1 LELGVKG
8 GYCPAAK
15 AATNTTAG
23 PKRYPNFMAHL
34 LPTDR
39 PLLYYASPVA
49 FPGIRFVLTSRA
61 FEEEPALLG
70 IAVRTLP
77 GNLFL
82 IGGLAFL
89 VLPLPGRAFEAAQ
102 AASSGQ
108 ANPAPE
114 EGVFKKI
121 DALIGAKE
129 CEKAE
134 GLLRGELAKSVPP
147 ALAYFRMG
155 RLYLDHDEW
164 ARAASSLEKSI
175 QAQEANDQAHL
186 LLGLAYRELK
196 KPAQAEEEFA
206 RAAALNPAS
215 SVNAYFAGQQLLM
228 GMKYEAALPYLYTA
242 VRLDP
247 GNASAYRALGMAQ
260 VHLGNYGL
268 AESYYRKAVD
278 ALGDSDSAEPGPFLD
293 LAFILLLG
301 HDPAKVEEALKLAE
315 RAAKL
320 QPHSGSAHY
329 LVGKAL
335 MKMGRVKEAAPELEK
350 ATKLDPEDSKAHFQL
365 ALAYDQLGEKEKA
378 SAERRALAQTK
389 QRANQQGMASGSVM
403 PQAVQ

>member
-1 LELGVKG
+1 
-8 GYCPAAK
+8 
-15 AATNTTAG
+15 
-23 PKRYPNFMAHL
+23 M
-34 LPTDR
+34 
-39 PLLYYASPVA
+39 
-49 FPGIRFVLTSRA
+49 LTSRA
-61 FEEEPALLG
+61 FEEKQASLG
-70 IAVRTLP
+70 IAVRALP
-77 GNLFL
+77 GKLFL
-82 IGGLAFL
+82 IAGLVLL
-89 VLPLPGRAFEAAQ
+89 VLPLPGRTIEAAQ
-102 AASSGQ
+102 AASIGRP
-108 ANPAPE
+108 NPAPE
-114 EGVFKKI
+114 EGIFREI
-121 DALIGAKE
+121 DALIRADDF
-129 CEKAE
+129 EKAE
-134 GLLRGELAKSVPP
+134 DLLRGELAKGVPP
-147 ALAYFRMG
+147 GLAYFRMG
-155 RLYLDHDEW
+155 RLYFDHDEW
-164 ARAASSLEKSI
+164 ARAASNLEKSI

-196 KPAQAEEEFA
+196 KPGRAEEEFS

-247 GNASAYRALGMAQ
+247 RNASAYHALGMAQ

-268 AESYYRKAVD
+268 AEVYYRKAVD
-278 ALGDSDSAEPGPFLD
+278 ALGDSDSAELGPFLD

-301 HDPAKVEEALKLAE
+301 HDPAKVEDALKLAE
-315 RAAKL
+315 HAANL
-320 QPHSGSAHY
+320 QPHSGAAHY

-403 PQAVQ
+403 PQVVQ

>member
-1 LELGVKG
+1 
-8 GYCPAAK
+8 
-15 AATNTTAG
+15 
-23 PKRYPNFMAHL
+23 
-34 LPTDR
+34 
-39 PLLYYASPVA
+39 
-49 FPGIRFVLTSRA
+49 
-61 FEEEPALLG
+61 LG

-77 GNLFL
+77 GKLFL
-82 IGGLAFL
+82 IAGLVIL
-89 VLPLPGRAFEAAQ
+89 VLPLPGRAIEAAR
-102 AASSGQ
+102 AASSGR

-114 EGVFKKI
+114 EGIFREI
-121 DALIGAKE
+121 DALIGANDF
-129 CEKAE
+129 EKAE
-134 GLLRGELAKSVPP
+134 GLLRGELAKGVPP
-147 ALAYFRMG
+147 GLAYFRMG
-155 RLYLDHDEW
+155 RLYFDHDEW
-164 ARAASSLEKSI
+164 ARAASNLEKSI

-196 KPAQAEEEFA
+196 KPDQAEEEFS

-228 GMKYEAALPYLYTA
+228 GMKYEAALPYFYTA

-247 GNASAYRALGMAQ
+247 RNASAYRALGIAQ

-320 QPHSGSAHY
+320 QPHSGAAHY

>member
-1 LELGVKG
+1 MV
-8 GYCPAAK
+8 
-15 AATNTTAG
+15 
-23 PKRYPNFMAHL
+23 HL

-61 FEEEPALLG
+61 FEEEQTSLG
-70 IAVRTLP
+70 IAVCTLP
-77 GNLFL
+77 GKLFL
-82 IGGLAFL
+82 ITGLAFL
-89 VLPLPGRAFEAAQ
+89 VLPLPGRAFEAEAF
-102 AASSGQ
+102 SGQ
-108 ANPAPE
+108 ANPAFE
-114 EGVFKKI
+114 EGIFKKI
-121 DALIGAKE
+121 EVLIEAKE
-129 CEKAE
+129 FEKAE
-134 GLLRGELAKSVPP
+134 GLVRGELAKGVPP
-147 ALAYFRMG
+147 ALAYFRVG

-164 ARAASSLEKSI
+164 ARAASNLEKSI

-186 LLGLAYRELK
+186 LLGLAYRKLK
-196 KPAQAEEEFA
+196 KPAEAEEEFA

-242 VRLDP
+242 VRLDSR
-247 GNASAYRALGMAQ
+247 NADAYRALGMAQ

-278 ALGDSDSAEPGPFLD
+278 ALGDSDSAEPGSFLD

-320 QPHSGSAHY
+320 QPQSGSAHY
-329 LVGKAL
+329 LAGKAL

-350 ATKLDPEDSKAHFQL
+350 ATQLDPEDSKAHFQL

-378 SAERRALAQTK
+378 SAERRVLAQTK